1 MQNTDLATV
10 IRIDAGTAGSKQ
22 AYSLYSLPAGRKRQ
36 GYTMSITVVLQQ
48 MIMIFIL
55 IGIGMLLYKKEML
68 SEMTSKQISGIIVNV
83 TNPALLICSAFQ
95 DGPKVSLRELCI
107 ALGIYLIVYALLI
120 IMGFLIPRVLRVP
133 HMYHYS
139 YQMLT
144 IFGNVGFIGIPLA
157 SAVLGAQSLIFV
169 SIYNLIFNIL
179 IYTFGISLLEK
190 AEARQA
196 TAKSADTG
204 STTDRPADTNST
216 TAQSA
221 DAGSIAAQLTA
232 SSSEAQ
238 EKCKPM
244 NMQNTI
250 QAYRKYDTR
259 VISPRWKKLINAGTI
274 SAAATIIFYLGN
286 FHVPMI
292 VSSTLTY
299 MGQATT
305 LLSMLVLGTSVV
317 QMAPK
322 EIFSQTKLYGFA
334 LFRQILLPIACILLF
349 RPVILNPLILNT
361 MALLLAV
368 PAANMPLM
376 LSKQLH
382 VETDTISQGIILTT
396 ILSLGTIPVVSL
408 FL

>member
-1 MQNTDLATV
+1 
-10 IRIDAGTAGSKQ
+10 
-22 AYSLYSLPAGRKRQ
+22 
-36 GYTMSITVVLQQ
+36 MSITVVLQQ
-48 MIMIFIL
+48 MVMIFIL
-55 IGIGMLLYKKEML
+55 IGIGILLYKKDML
-68 SEMTSKQISGIIVNV
+68 SEMTSKQMSGVIVNV

-95 DGPKVSLRELCI
+95 DGPKVSLAELGI
-107 ALGIYLIVYALLI
+107 ALGIYLVVYAVLI
-120 IMGFLIPRVLRVP
+120 IMSFLIPRILRVP
-133 HMYHYS
+133 NMYHYA

-157 SAVLGAQSLIFV
+157 SAVLGTQSLIFV

-179 IYTFGISLLEK
+179 IYTFGISMLQK
-190 AEARQA
+190 ADARQRQV
-196 TAKSADTG
+196 SASED
-204 STTDRPADTNST
+204 SRQPDSSRQNNPS
-216 TAQSA
+216 QSV
-221 DAGSIAAQLTA
+221 
-232 SSSEAQ
+232 
-238 EKCKPM
+238 
-244 NMQNTI
+244 QNT
-250 QAYRKYDTR
+250 AAAHS
-259 VISPRWKKLINAGTI
+259 VSPRWKKLVNAGTI

-286 FHVPMI
+286 FHVPVI

-305 LLSMLVLGTSVV
+305 LLSMLVLGVSVA

-322 EIFSQTKLYGFA
+322 DIFSHPKLYGFT
-334 LFRQILLPIACILLF
+334 LLRQILVPIGCIVLF
-349 RPVILNPLILNT
+349 RPLIRDPLILNT
-361 MALLLAV
+361 MALMLAV

>member
-1 MQNTDLATV
+1 
-10 IRIDAGTAGSKQ
+10 
-22 AYSLYSLPAGRKRQ
+22 
-36 GYTMSITVVLQQ
+36 MSITVVLQQ
-48 MIMIFIL
+48 MVMIFIL
-55 IGIGMLLYKKEML
+55 IGIGILLYKKDML
-68 SEMTSKQISGIIVNV
+68 SEMTSKQISGVIVNV

-95 DGPKVSLRELCI
+95 DGPKVSLAELGI
-107 ALGIYLIVYALLI
+107 ALGIYLVVYALLI
-120 IMGFLIPRVLRVP
+120 IVSFLIPRILRVP
-133 HMYHYS
+133 DMYHYA

-157 SAVLGAQSLIFV
+157 SAVLGTQSLIFV

-179 IYTFGISLLEK
+179 IYTFGISLLQK
-190 AEARQA
+190 A
-196 TAKSADTG
+196 
-204 STTDRPADTNST
+204 
-216 TAQSA
+216 A
-221 DAGSIAAQLTA
+221 DAHSA
-232 SSSEAQ
+232 
-238 EKCKPM
+238 
-244 NMQNTI
+244 
-250 QAYRKYDTR
+250 
-259 VISPRWKKLINAGTI
+259 SPRWKKLINAGTI

-286 FHVPMI
+286 FQVPVI

-305 LLSMLVLGTSVV
+305 LLSMLVLGVSVA

-322 EIFSQTKLYGFA
+322 DIFSHPKLYGFT
-334 LFRQILLPIACILLF
+334 LLRQILVPIGCIILF
-349 RPVILNPLILNT
+349 RPLIRNPLILNT
-361 MALLLAV
+361 MALMLAV

>member
-1 MQNTDLATV
+1 
-10 IRIDAGTAGSKQ
+10 
-22 AYSLYSLPAGRKRQ
+22 
-36 GYTMSITVVLQQ
+36 MSITVVLQQ
-48 MIMIFIL
+48 MVMIFIL
-55 IGIGMLLYKKEML
+55 IGIGILLYKKDML
-68 SEMTSKQISGIIVNV
+68 SEMTSKQMSGVIVNV

-95 DGPKVSLRELCI
+95 DGPKVSLAELGI
-107 ALGIYLIVYALLI
+107 ALGIYLVVYAVLI
-120 IMGFLIPRVLRVP
+120 IMSFLIPRILRVP
-133 HMYHYS
+133 NMYHYA

-157 SAVLGAQSLIFV
+157 SAVLGTQSLIFV

-179 IYTFGISLLEK
+179 IYTFGISMLQK
-190 AEARQA
+190 A
-196 TAKSADTG
+196 
-204 STTDRPADTNST
+204 
-216 TAQSA
+216 
-221 DAGSIAAQLTA
+221 AAA
-232 SSSEAQ
+232 HS
-238 EKCKPM
+238 
-244 NMQNTI
+244 
-250 QAYRKYDTR
+250 
-259 VISPRWKKLINAGTI
+259 VSPRWKKLVNAGTI

-286 FHVPMI
+286 FHVPVI

-305 LLSMLVLGTSVV
+305 LLSMLVLGVSVA

-322 EIFSQTKLYGFA
+322 DIFSHPKLYGFT
-334 LFRQILLPIACILLF
+334 LLRQILVPIGCIVLF
-349 RPVILNPLILNT
+349 RPLIRDPLILNT
-361 MALLLAV
+361 MALMLAV